1 MISSVNGSTT
11 SSSSTSASGANKTL
25 GKDDFLK
32 LLISQLKNQDPL
44 NPLDQNQFLAQ
55 TAQFTSLENL
65 QNISTQLT
73 EMKSL
78 SSASSFAQSASLLG
92 KTGRFAGSDFTLGT
106 AGAVLPFSLDREAA
120 VDVDII
126 DASGTVVRK
135 LSSQKLDAGT
145 QAVSWNGRDGAGDAL
160 APGLY
165 HYRVTAYGGAKAVAA
180 EGTLT
185 GLSPEGAGV
194 IYRIGDTVVRP
205 EDLIDIN

>member
-1 MISSVNGSTT
+1 MIEPVIGNTAASPAA
-11 SSSSTSASGANKTL
+11 SANAGNKTL

-32 LLISQLKNQDPL
+32 LLITQLRNQDPL

-73 EMKSL
+73 EMKQL
-78 SSASSFAQSASLLG
+78 SSASSFAQNASLLG
-92 KTGRFAGSDFTLGT
+92 KTARFTGRDFTLGS

-126 DASGTVVRK
+126 DAKGSVVRK
-135 LSSQKLDAGT
+135 LSSQKLDAGS

-160 APGLY
+160 PPGLY
-165 HYRVTAYGGAKAVAA
+165 HYRVTAYGGAQAVAA
-180 EGTLT
+180 EGALT

-194 IYRIGDTVVRP
+194 VYRIGDTVVRP
-205 EDLIDIN
+205 QDLIDIN